1 MMGRNTFAFIFTF
14 LFALSRYS
22 CKCESLDRCNSKVRM
37 VTLETSEL
45 TERKMDITLKLKFQ
59 PLKRYYLIQLMLQFE
74 LPTVELLVID
84 NKLIDHLHC
93 FS

>member
-1 MMGRNTFAFIFTF
+1 
-14 LFALSRYS
+14 
-22 CKCESLDRCNSKVRM
+22 
-37 VTLETSEL
+37 
-45 TERKMDITLKLKFQ
+45 MDITFKLKFQ

-74 LPTVELLVID
+74 LPTVKLLVLID